1 MTILDQF
8 VAIFGVW
15 KEALP
20 YISMIVTEREMQLIV
35 GMQDRAMRLKEVARL
50 LKISPEQAYDF
61 LEQCYCRCIVNKT
74 NKNGDTVYTPTDFAA
89 RLNHFAMFEKWD
101 DIPAEDRRAIDGCFL
116 NKFTAKNRPNVEG
129 KMRGLSAE
137 EALPNDTI
145 MLLSEIEDM
154 IDAAAHIAVL
164 PCDCRR
170 LGQHCGRPVETCI
183 YLDDAALD
191 ALDRGQGRRLTKEE
205 TKELVRWAD
214 KKGLMHTADGQW
226 QKRGLHAICNCCACD
241 CYPFRAARELGSKGV
256 WPRSRYIALH
266 NRDQCSFCGTCAK
279 RCHFDAFYLDGSK
292 VESQGKLKKN
302 VRFDADKCWGCGL
315 CANTCPSEA
324 ILMKPLE

>member
-8 VAIFGVW
+8 VEIFGVW

-20 YISMIVTEREMQLIV
+20 YISRIVNKREMQLIV
-35 GMQDRAMRLKEVARL
+35 GMQGQPMILKEVARL
-50 LKISPEQAYDF
+50 LEMSIGQTYVF
-61 LEQCYCRCIVNKT
+61 LQQCYRRCIVNKI
-74 NKNGDTVYTPTDFAA
+74 NKDGNTVYTPTDFAA

-101 DIPAEDRRAIDGCFL
+101 DIPLEVRRVIDGCFL
-116 NKFTAKNRPNVEG
+116 NKFTAQHRLNVEG

-145 MLLSEIEDM
+145 MLLSEIEEM
-154 IDAAAHIAVL
+154 IDAAAHITVL

-170 LGQHCGRPVETCI
+170 LGQNCSRPVETCI
-183 YLDDAALD
+183 YLDDFALD
-191 ALDRGQGRRLTKEE
+191 ALDRGHGRRLTKEE
-205 TKELVRWAD
+205 TIKLVHWAD

-226 QKRGLHAICNCCACD
+226 QTRGLHAICNCCACD

-266 NRDQCSFCGTCAK
+266 NRDQCSFCRTCVK
-279 RCHFDAFYLDGSK
+279 RCHFNAFYLDGSL
-292 VESQGKLKKN
+292 VENKGKLKKN
-302 VRFDADKCWGCGL
+302 VRFDAKKCWGCGL

-324 ILMKPLE
+324 IKMKSL